1 MIKKYHELYMMFFG
15 SQNCSPG
22 VSDFQS
28 RIPITSKKRKKK
40 IPVTVPCAG
49 DSDGSWS
56 SKSTGSG
63 FVDSLTRIENIWK
76 KHWIGA
82 EPVT

>member
-49 DSDGSWS
+49 DSDGS
-56 SKSTGSG
+56 
-63 FVDSLTRIENIWK
+63 
-76 KHWIGA
+76 
-82 EPVT
+82 